1 MISVLARLARRLS
14 AAAAVALLGLSTPAA
29 AEPALWVIK
38 DADSTIYLMGT
49 VHVLRP
55 GTAWHEGKVETAL
68 AQSKELMLE
77 AAGLDD
83 PAVIQ
88 PLVKAYGLDP
98 AHPLSGKLA
107 EKDRPKLAAAA
118 AAMGLPPQ
126 ALEPMQPWLVALTL
140 SMAPAIKAGYD
151 PKSGVEMS
159 LMGMARAGG
168 WPIAGL
174 ETPERQIRYL
184 AEMSPQTQVG
194 FLASTLDDMDGAA
207 AQLDAMVAAW
217 SAGDTAGL
225 EKIFVTEM
233 KDDYPEVYESLVV
246 RRNEAW
252 AQVLAEKLK
261 GAGVSFAA
269 VGAGHTVGPDSVQA
283 QLAKLGIRAE
293 RQ

>member
-1 MISVLARLARRLS
+1 MITALIRLARRVA
-14 AAAAVALLGLSTPAA
+14 AAAAVLLVGLSTPAA

-55 GTAWHEGKVETAL
+55 GTPWHEGKVEAAL
-68 AQSKELMLE
+68 AETQDLVLE
-77 AAGLDD
+77 AAGLDE
-83 PAVIQ
+83 PGVMQ
-88 PLVKAYGLDP
+88 PLVRTYGLDP

-107 EKDRPKLAAAA
+107 EKDRPRLAAAA
-118 AAMGLPPQ
+118 QVLGLPPQ

-140 SMAPAIKAGYD
+140 SVAPVVKAGYD

-159 LMGMARAGG
+159 LTGMAKAAG

-194 FLASTLDDMDGAA
+194 FLASTLDEMDGAA
-207 AQLDAMVAAW
+207 EQLDAMVAAW
-217 SAGDTAGL
+217 AAGDTAGL
-225 EKIFVTEM
+225 EKIFITDMRDE
-233 KDDYPEVYESLVV
+233 YPELYDALVV
-246 RRNEAW
+246 RRNVAW

-261 GAGVSFAA
+261 GAGVSFVA